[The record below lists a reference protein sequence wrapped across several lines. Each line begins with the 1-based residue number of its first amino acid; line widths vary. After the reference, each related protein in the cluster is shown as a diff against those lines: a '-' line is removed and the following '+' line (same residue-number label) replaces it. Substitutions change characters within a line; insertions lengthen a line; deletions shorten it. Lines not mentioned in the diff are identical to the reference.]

1 MKYLN
6 WKSLRSKQ
14 YKKENEELNKR
25 ILKADETCKEYRKLF
40 VKKSEKHN
48 EETNEELGGIY
59 EEHSGG
65 YL

>member
-40 VKKSEKHN
+40 VKKSDEHI
-48 EETNEELGGIY
+48 ETNEELGGIY
-59 EEHSGG
+59 EEYSG
-65 YL
+65 